1 MPRGPGEPANQRIEA
16 GMTQETS
23 DAHPRLSFE
32 FFPPRTEGGQA
43 SLGRVAEKLNQLNPA
58 FFSCTY
64 GAGGSTRD
72 GTRDTVRQLL
82 GMGIDAA
89 PHLSI
94 GADTQDTVFA
104 LLDSYREMG
113 VKRIVALRGDLPS
126 GLGRA
131 RFVHNA
137 ETLVRWTRE
146 HSGGYFELEVAA
158 YPETHPDARSPEED
172 LGFFQRKV
180 EAGAN
185 SAITQYFFN
194 SYAYYDFM
202 ERCEQTG
209 IRIPVFPG
217 ILPITNYEGLVRI
230 SEKCGADVPRWLRK
244 RLEALQHDEAALK
257 DFGVEVI
264 TRLCEDLLGAGAPG
278 LHFYTLNRWGASL
291 AVCRNLGRW
300 G

>member
-1 MPRGPGEPANQRIEA
+1 
-16 GMTQETS
+16 MT
-23 DAHPRLSFE
+23 APRLSFE
-32 FFPPRTEGGQA
+32 FFPPRTEGGEA
-43 SLGRVAEKLNQLNPA
+43 SLARVAEKLNELSPS

-72 GTRDTVRQLL
+72 GTRETVRQLL
-82 GMGIDAA
+82 ELGFDAA

-94 GADTQDTVFA
+94 GADSQEEVFA
-104 LLDSYREMG
+104 LLDRYRDMG
-113 VKRIVALRGDLPS
+113 VRRIVALRGDLPS
-126 GLGRA
+126 GMGRA

-137 ETLVRWTRE
+137 ETLVHWIRA
-146 HSGGYFELEVAA
+146 HSGNHFTLEVAA
-158 YPETHPDARSPEED
+158 YPEIHPDARSPEDD
-172 LGFFQRKV
+172 LEFFKRKV
-180 EAGAN
+180 DAGADG
-185 SAITQYFFN
+185 AITQYFFTP
-194 SYAYYDFM
+194 YAYYDFM
-202 ERCEQTG
+202 ERCERAG
-209 IRIPVFPG
+209 IRLGVVPG

-244 RLEALQHDEAALK
+244 RLEALQHDEAGLK